1 MLLTLLDITA
11 YVLNLI
17 STLLIIYLIL
27 GMLISFNVVNT
38 YNQFVAAVWRGLSA
52 LFDPMLAPIRRVLPD
67 TRPLDLSPMALIVLI
82 NIAGIVLRHAATAI
96 AIQ

>member
-1 MLLTLLDITA
+1 MLNTLLDIA
-11 YVLNLI
+11 SYLLGLI
-17 STLLIIYLIL
+17 DFLLIVYLVVS
-27 GMLISFNVVNT
+27 MLISFNVVNT

-52 LFDPMLAPIRRVLPD
+52 LFDPILAPIRRVLPD

-82 NIAGIVLRHAATAI
+82 KIAQIVLGHAAV

>member
-1 MLLTLLDITA
+1 MLLTLIDIVS
-11 YVLNLI
+11 YLLGLI
-17 STLLIIYLIL
+17 STLLLIYIVL

-52 LFDPMLAPIRRVLPD
+52 LFDPILVPIRRVLPD

-82 NIAGIVLRHAATAI
+82 RIASIVLSHAAVSI
-96 AIQ
+96 ALQ

>member
-1 MLLTLLDITA
+1 MLLTLIEIVSYL
-11 YVLNLI
+11 LGLI
-17 STLLIIYLIL
+17 STLLIIYLVL

-52 LFDPMLAPIRRVLPD
+52 LFDPLLTPIRRMLPD

-82 NIAGIVLRHAATAI
+82 RIATIVLSHAAVNV
-96 AIQ
+96 Q

>member
-1 MLLTLLDITA
+1 MLLTLIDIIT

-17 STLLIIYLIL
+17 STLLIIYLVL
-27 GMLISFNVVNT
+27 SMLISFNVVNT

-52 LFDPMLAPIRRVLPD
+52 LFDPMLAPLRRVLPD

-82 NIAGIVLRHAATAI
+82 RIADIVLSHAATSLAL
-96 AIQ
+96 Q

>member
-1 MLLTLLDITA
+1 MLLTLIDIIT

-17 STLLIIYLIL
+17 STLLIIYLVL
-27 GMLISFNVVNT
+27 SMLISFNVVNT

-52 LFDPMLAPIRRVLPD
+52 LFDPMLAPLRRVLPD

-82 NIAGIVLRHAATAI
+82 RIAGIVLGHAATSVAL
-96 AIQ
+96 Q